1 MPAHKVG
8 DLIARTGEL
17 RSLSHQARRLT
28 EVQQVL
34 LEAVPFPLARAVRVK
49 NFRAGTLFVLAA
61 NAAVAAKLKQL
72 APTLLRHVRK
82 RVIEVTGIKVEVQ
95 VAEQQKACPDK
106 PVRDLSLAAVSAID
120 GLAGTLKESPLK
132 AALTRMVQRRKYVKK
147 GTPA

>member
-17 RSLSHQARRLT
+17 RALSHQARRLT

-34 LEAVPFPLARAVRVK
+34 LEAVPFPLARAIRVK
-49 NFRAGTLFVLAA
+49 NFRAGTLFVLAS
-61 NAAVAAKLKQL
+61 NSAVAAKLRQL

-82 RVIEVTGIKVEVQ
+82 RFIEVTGIQVEVQ

-132 AALTRMVQRRKYVKK
+132 AALIAWCNAARM
-147 GTPA
+147 

>member
-17 RSLSHQARRLT
+17 RALTLQARRLT

-34 LEAVPFPLARAVRVK
+34 LEAVPFPLARAIRVK
-49 NFRAGTLFVLAA
+49 NFRAGTLYVLAA

-72 APTLLRHVRK
+72 APTLLCHVRK

-95 VAEQQKACPDK
+95 VAEQQKACRDK
-106 PVRDLSLAAVSAID
+106 PVRDLSLAAVSAFD
-120 GLAGTLKESPLK
+120 GLAGTLRESPLK
-132 AALTRMVQRRKYVKK
+132 AALNRMVQRRKNVK
-147 GTPA
+147 

>member
-17 RSLSHQARRLT
+17 RTLSHQARRLT

-34 LEAVPFPLARAVRVK
+34 LEAVPSPLARAIRVK

-72 APTLLRHVRK
+72 APTLLLHVRK

-95 VAEQQKACPDK
+95 VAEQKKACPDK

-120 GLAGTLKESPLK
+120 ELAGTLKESPLK
-132 AALTRMVQRRKYVKK
+132 VALTRMVLRRKNVNK

>member
-17 RSLSHQARRLT
+17 RTLSHQARRLT

-34 LEAVPFPLARAVRVK
+34 LEAVPSPLARAIRVK

-72 APTLLRHVRK
+72 APTLLLHVRK

-120 GLAGTLKESPLK
+120 KLAGTLKESPLK
-132 AALTRMVQRRKYVKK
+132 AALTRMVLRRKNVNK